1 MNNNRISSML
11 RSKLLR
17 VSLLA
22 LFFIGCAV
30 LLGLSG
36 SRVSSQNSER
46 PQPPQARNDNKR
58 VSRLIDDAKRAG
70 RAFPTKEPFERQ
82 TRSAVADANRRRA
95 VTGGTILRLRPKDL
109 AELLNNDEP
118 SLTLRLPT
126 HGGPP
131 VELELVK
138 VSLFAPGFN
147 VVTSTSNDQPVPY
160 QHGAHYWGTI
170 KGAEGSLATI
180 SVFNNEVIG
189 AFSSPSHG
197 NLVLGKLAGN
207 NPQGDHILYSEDDL
221 TSPMPL
227 HCEMP
232 DDGAAYSPQQLD
244 DSFSAAVTRCVKV
257 FIEAD
262 FDLFQNRGSVGDT
275 VNFVT
280 AVFNQS
286 AAIYSNEGI
295 PISISEIFVWTSPSP
310 YNGGTSLQQL
320 SQFQSVRTSFNGD
333 IAHLVDLQSN
343 QGGVAA
349 GFSGFCNGNRSQ
361 SQCYSGIDPFFADV
375 PTYSWTV
382 YVFTH
387 EMGHLFGSRHTHA
400 CVWNGN
406 GTAIDG
412 CGPAAGFSEGCNGPI
427 PPGGGTVMSYCHIN
441 AVGVNFSLGFGP
453 QPGNVIR
460 NAFNGA
466 SCLGTCGGPGGN
478 SYTTAF
484 QSSGGFFV
492 VAENGGGSV
501 VNANRTGIGSWETFT
516 LIDLNGG
523 SLESGDLVNIQSV
536 TGHFVVAEGGGGD
549 VVNANRTVPDAWET
563 FRIERIGGGGIGSGD
578 SISLQAF
585 NGWNGGGGN
594 FVVAEGGGGSV
605 VNANRGAVGPWET
618 FTIHIF

>member
-1 MNNNRISSML
+1 MNYNRIL
-11 RSKLLR
+11 RSKLFR

-22 LFFIGCAV
+22 IFVAGCAI

-36 SRVSSQNSER
+36 SRVSSQTSER
-46 PQPPQARNDNKR
+46 TPPPQAKNENKR
-58 VSRLIDDAKRAG
+58 VSRLINDAKSGG
-70 RAFPTKEPFERQ
+70 RKFPLKEPFDRQ
-82 TRSAVADANRRRA
+82 TRSATTDANRRRA
-95 VTGGTILRLRPKDL
+95 VTAGTILHLRRKDL

-131 VELELVK
+131 VELELMK
-138 VSLFAPGFN
+138 VNLFAPGFN
-147 VVTSTSNDQPVPY
+147 VVTSTSNDRPVTY
-160 QHGAHYWGTI
+160 QHGAHYWGVI
-170 KGAEGSLATI
+170 KGSEGSLATI
-180 SVFNNEVIG
+180 SVFKDELIG
-189 AFSSPSHG
+189 SYSSPQHG
-197 NLVLGKLAGN
+197 NFVIGKLAGN
-207 NPQGDHILYSEDDL
+207 NPQGDHILYAEDDL

-232 DDGAAYSPQQLD
+232 DDGAPYSAEQLQE
-244 DSFSAAVTRCVKV
+244 SFTTQAVTRCVKV
-257 FIEAD
+257 YIEAD
-262 FDLFQNRGSVGDT
+262 FDLFQNRGSVGET

-286 AAIYSNEGI
+286 AALYSNESI
-295 PISISEIFVWTSPSP
+295 PISISEIFVWTTPSP
-310 YNGGTSLQQL
+310 YNGGSSQQQL
-320 SQFQSVRTSFNGD
+320 GQFQSVRTSFNGD

-349 GFSGFCNGNRSQ
+349 GFNGFCNGNRSQ

-387 EMGHLFGSRHTHA
+387 EMGHLMGSRHTHA

-406 GTAIDG
+406 GSAIDG

-427 PPGGGTVMSYCHIN
+427 PPGGGTVMSYCHLN
-441 AVGVNFSLGFGP
+441 PVGINFSLGFGP

-460 NAFNGA
+460 NGFNGA
-466 SCLGTCGGPGGN
+466 GCLGTCGEPDG
-478 SYTTAF
+478 STYTTAF

-501 VNANRTGIGSWETFT
+501 VNANRTGIGPWETFT
-516 LIDLNGG
+516 VIDINGG
-523 SLESGDLVNIQSV
+523 SLESGDLVNIQTS
-536 TGHFVVAEGGGGD
+536 GGFFVVAELGGGD
-549 VVNANRTVPDAWET
+549 VVNANRTAAGGWET
-563 FRIERIGGGGIGSGD
+563 FRIEKVGGGGGIGSGD

-594 FVVAEGGGGSV
+594 YFVAEGGGGSV